1 MPLMQVNLVYL
12 MRNNFS
18 RFEDV
23 EYERRLN
30 FGTDFIESLNQ
41 TDGEDFDKEKV
52 VAKEK
57 QAKALT
63 KIYQAITIYM
73 KKLRELQ
80 NIQREYIR

>member
-1 MPLMQVNLVYL
+1 MQVNLLYL
-12 MRNNFS
+12 IRNNFS

-41 TDGEDFDKEKV
+41 TDGDDFDKVKV

>member
-1 MPLMQVNLVYL
+1 M
-12 MRNNFS
+12 
-18 RFEDV
+18 
-23 EYERRLN
+23 EYERQLN
-30 FGTDFIESLNQ
+30 FGTDFIKSLNQ
-41 TDGEDFDKEKV
+41 TDGDDFDKEKV

>member
-1 MPLMQVNLVYL
+1 M
-12 MRNNFS
+12 
-18 RFEDV
+18 
-23 EYERRLN
+23 EYERPLN
-30 FGTDFIESLNQ
+30 FGKDFIKSLNQ
-41 TDGEDFDKEKV
+41 TDVDDFGKVKE

>member
-1 MPLMQVNLVYL
+1 M
-12 MRNNFS
+12 
-18 RFEDV
+18 

-30 FGTDFIESLNQ
+30 FGTDFIKSLNQ
-41 TDGEDFDKEKV
+41 TDINDFGKVKE